1 MFDIFGTN
9 DDKIKF
15 LSGVTYILLSCMREL
30 CLKNKISNDS
40 IEAIDK
46 LIDRYNDNGTLKEIE
61 YKRYP
66 ITTKK
71 GGVKT

>member
-1 MFDIFGTN
+1 
-9 DDKIKF
+9 
-15 LSGVTYILLSCMREL
+15 MREL